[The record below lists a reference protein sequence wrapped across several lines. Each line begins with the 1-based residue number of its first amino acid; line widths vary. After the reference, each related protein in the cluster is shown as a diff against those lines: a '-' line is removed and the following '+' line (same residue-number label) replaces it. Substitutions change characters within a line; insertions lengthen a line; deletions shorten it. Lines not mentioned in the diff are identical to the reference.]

1 MAPSGAEWRSA
12 LAWSGHTRDVGEIV
26 RTNNVAAIS
35 AVEGLLSAAG
45 IPCFVADRDMSVIDG
60 LISAI
65 QMRVLVS
72 DEREQE
78 ARELLADSDLAEWL
92 R

>member
-1 MAPSGAEWRSA
+1 M
-12 LAWSGHTRDVGEIV
+12 GELV
-26 RTNNVAAIS
+26 RTNNIAAIS

-60 LISAI
+60 LINAI

>member
-1 MAPSGAEWRSA
+1 M
-12 LAWSGHTRDVGEIV
+12 GELV

-60 LISAI
+60 LINAI

>member
-1 MAPSGAEWRSA
+1 M
-12 LAWSGHTRDVGEIV
+12 LGHTRDVGEIV

-60 LISAI
+60 MVNAI

-72 DEREQE
+72 DERESE
-78 ARELLADSDLAEWL
+78 ARELLADSDLADWL

>member
-1 MAPSGAEWRSA
+1 M
-12 LAWSGHTRDVGEIV
+12 GEIV

-35 AVEGLLSAAG
+35 AVEGLLMAAG

-60 LISAI
+60 MINAI
-65 QMRVLVS
+65 QMRILVA

-78 ARELLADSDLAEWL
+78 ARELLSESDLAEWL
-92 R
+92 A

>member
-1 MAPSGAEWRSA
+1 MDGTPSR
-12 LAWSGHTRDVGEIV
+12 HTHDMGEIV

-35 AVEGLLSAAG
+35 AVEGLLIAAD

-60 LISAI
+60 MINAI
-65 QMRVLVS
+65 QMRILVA

-78 ARELLADSDLAEWL
+78 ARELLGESDLAEWL
-92 R
+92 A

>member
-1 MAPSGAEWRSA
+1 M
-12 LAWSGHTRDVGEIV
+12 GEIV
-26 RTNNVAAIS
+26 RTNNIAAIS

-45 IPCFVADRDMSVIDG
+45 IPSFVADRDMSAIDG
-60 LISAI
+60 LINAI

-78 ARELLADSDLAEWL
+78 ARALLADSELAEWL

>member
-1 MAPSGAEWRSA
+1 VR
-12 LAWSGHTRDVGEIV
+12 EIV
-26 RTNNVAAIS
+26 RTNDVAVIS
-35 AVEGLLSAAG
+35 AVEGLLAAAG

-60 LISAI
+60 LINAI

-78 ARELLADSDLAEWL
+78 ARELLGDSDLAEWL

>member
-1 MAPSGAEWRSA
+1 M
-12 LAWSGHTRDVGEIV
+12 GEIV
-26 RTNNVAAIS
+26 RTNDVAAIS
-35 AVEGLLSAAG
+35 AVEGLLNAAG

-60 LISAI
+60 LINAI
-65 QMRVLVS
+65 QMRVLVP

-78 ARELLADSDLAEWL
+78 ARELLADSDLAGWL

>member
-1 MAPSGAEWRSA
+1 M
-12 LAWSGHTRDVGEIV
+12 GEIV

-45 IPCFVADRDMSVIDG
+45 IPSFVADRDMSVIDG

-65 QMRVLVS
+65 QMRILVA

-78 ARELLADSDLAEWL
+78 ARELLANSDLAEWL

>member
-1 MAPSGAEWRSA
+1 M
-12 LAWSGHTRDVGEIV
+12 GEIV
-26 RTNNVAAIS
+26 RTNNVAVIS

-45 IPCFVADRDMSVIDG
+45 ISSFVADRDMSVIDG
-60 LISAI
+60 LINAI

-78 ARELLADSDLAEWL
+78 ARELLADSDLADWL

>member
-1 MAPSGAEWRSA
+1 M
-12 LAWSGHTRDVGEIV
+12 GELV

-35 AVEGLLSAAG
+35 GVEGLLSAAG

-60 LISAI
+60 LINAI

-78 ARELLADSDLAEWL
+78 ARELLAHSDLAEWL

>member
-1 MAPSGAEWRSA
+1 M
-12 LAWSGHTRDVGEIV
+12 GEIV

-35 AVEGLLSAAG
+35 AVEGLLIAAD

-60 LISAI
+60 MINAI
-65 QMRVLVS
+65 QMRILVA

-78 ARELLADSDLAEWL
+78 ARELLGESDLAEWL
-92 R
+92 A

>member
-1 MAPSGAEWRSA
+1 M
-12 LAWSGHTRDVGEIV
+12 GEIV
-26 RTNNVAAIS
+26 RTNNLAAIS

-45 IPCFVADRDMSVIDG
+45 IPSFVADRDMSVIDG
-60 LISAI
+60 LINAI
-65 QMRVLVS
+65 QMRVLVA

-78 ARELLADSDLAEWL
+78 ARELLADSDLADWL

>member
-1 MAPSGAEWRSA
+1 M
-12 LAWSGHTRDVGEIV
+12 GEIV

-35 AVEGLLSAAG
+35 AVEGILLSAG

-60 LISAI
+60 LINAI
-65 QMRVLVS
+65 QMRVLVA
-72 DEREQE
+72 DDREQE
-78 ARELLADSDLAEWL
+78 ARELLQSSDLAEWL

>member
-1 MAPSGAEWRSA
+1 
-12 LAWSGHTRDVGEIV
+12 
-26 RTNNVAAIS
+26 
-35 AVEGLLSAAG
+35 
-45 IPCFVADRDMSVIDG
+45 MSVIDG

-65 QMRVLVS
+65 QMRVLVP

-78 ARELLADSDLAEWL
+78 ARELLSDSDLSVWL